1 MGVDMILAR
10 GAQADIEKAARGS
23 GLTLTAEQV
32 RDIAEAES
40 ACLVEYGRV
49 SFGKSAAVRVVHEF
63 AESPFMS
70 GNAAEALLEL
80 TEAFY
85 ELREGFPASITD
97 TEILESLADAFDGE
111 ATGDAGL
118 AAALTNE
125 SLTRRLD
132 YSTYEIADDDGN
144 VYRWNPDEWHD
155 DVTAEGWCG
164 ERWEDV
170 DE

>member
-1 MGVDMILAR
+1 MGVDMILAK
-10 GAQADIEKAARGS
+10 GSQAAVEKAARGS
-23 GLTLTAEQV
+23 GLTLTAEQT

-49 SFGKSAAVRVVHEF
+49 SFGESAAVRVVRAF

-97 TEILESLADAFDGE
+97 AEILESLADAFDGD
-111 ATGDAGL
+111 AAGDAGL
-118 AAALTNE
+118 AAALASE
-125 SLTRRLD
+125 SLAERLD
-132 YSTYEIADDDGN
+132 YPTYEIADDDGN
-144 VYRWNPDEWHD
+144 VYRWNPDEWRD
-155 DVTAEGWCG
+155 DVTADGWCG
-164 ERWEDV
+164 ERWEGA